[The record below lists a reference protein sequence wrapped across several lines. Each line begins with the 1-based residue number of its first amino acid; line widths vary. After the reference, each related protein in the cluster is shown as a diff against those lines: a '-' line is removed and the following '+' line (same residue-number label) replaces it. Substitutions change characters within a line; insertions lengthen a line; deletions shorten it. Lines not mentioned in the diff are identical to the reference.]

1 MSDIISIQSVFC
13 EVNGVHIFLENKS
26 NKTLL
31 INLNG
36 QHITLNPFGRDVFTL
51 NGNRVSLNLSTD
63 DKYSSDKYA
72 EKAGY
77 YCFHRFITVSQYNF
91 SAENDLA
98 LELYVETK
106 KGDNF
111 ESYQRVSPYCKD
123 FTLPEPI
130 YTLKDEAEVKERFIA
145 NENLEKKAERRA
157 NLFEKA
163 DRIDNVVSS
172 VIIVLFAIG
181 LFALIFGFIWVN
193 FSLKAAITT
202 LAILIF
208 IGFIICKIIAKLV
221 NRIGKTAD
229 KFFNSKLFNKVVDKT
244 DEKFEE
250 KFVYCK
256 DMPEGLFKDRSSFFD
271 PTYISA
277 VFKYSNKN
285 I

>member
-1 MSDIISIQSVFC
+1 M
-13 EVNGVHIFLENKS
+13 HIFLENKS

-36 QHITLNPFGRDVFTL
+36 QCIFLNPFGKDFFSFE
-51 NGNRVSLNLSTD
+51 GNRVSLNLTTD
-63 DKYSSDKYA
+63 DKYSSEKHA
-72 EKAGY
+72 EKLGY
-77 YCFHRFITVSQYNF
+77 YCYHRFITVSQYDF
-91 SAENDLA
+91 TAEKDFA

-106 KGDNF
+106 KGDHF

-130 YTLKDEAEVKERFIA
+130 YTIKDKDTVKENFEL
-145 NENLEKKAERRA
+145 NEKLEAKAERRA
-157 NLFEKA
+157 DFIVKA
-163 DRIDNVVSS
+163 GNIGTAINN
-172 VIIVLFAIG
+172 IVLIILSIG
-181 LFALIFGFIWVN
+181 LGALVFIAIYQN
-193 FSLKAAITT
+193 FSLKAAIITF
-202 LAILIF
+202 LVISF
-208 IGFIICKIIAKLV
+208 IGYAVYKLISKFI

-229 KFFNSKLFNKVVDKT
+229 KFFESKLFNKAVDKA

-256 DMPEGLFKDRSSFFD
+256 NMPEGLFKDRSSFLD

>member
-1 MSDIISIQSVFC
+1 MHII
-13 EVNGVHIFLENKS
+13 LENKS

-36 QHITLNPFGRDVFTL
+36 QNLKLNPFGKDFFTVDS
-51 NGNRVSLNLSTD
+51 NRISLNLTTD

-72 EKAGY
+72 QKAGY
-77 YCFHRFITVSQYNF
+77 YCFHRFITVSQYDF
-91 SAENDLA
+91 TAENDLT

-106 KGDNF
+106 KGDHF

-130 YTLKDEAEVKERFIA
+130 YTLKDADEVMEKFIL
-145 NENLEKKAERRA
+145 NEKLENKAEKRA
-157 NLFEKA
+157 TVLGA
-163 DRIDNVVSS
+163 IISMDTIVSDVLAVVGSLALA
-172 VIIVLFAIG
+172 VLVFLGIRQY
-181 LFALIFGFIWVN
+181 
-193 FSLKAAITT
+193 FSLKAAIITYVI
-202 LAILIF
+202 LAI
-208 IGFIICKIIAKLV
+208 IGYSAYKILKKFLDGV
-221 NRIGKTAD
+221 GKTAD
-229 KFFNSKLFNKVVDKT
+229 KVFGSKLFNKAVDKA

-250 KFVYCK
+250 KYVYCK

-271 PTYISA
+271 PNYISA